1 MEQEYPKSGRSTEPG
16 TIFVQNR
23 PLAILAVKT
32 HRWLVSEPIFEMLD
46 DSSVENVSVEDSV
59 EVQTSPF

>member
-1 MEQEYPKSGRSTEPG
+1 M
-16 TIFVQNR
+16 QNR

-32 HRWLVSEPIFEMLD
+32 HRWLVSGPIFEMLV
-46 DSSVENVSVEDSV
+46 DSSVENVSVEGSV